1 FNLVT
6 FSNEPTLWRPSV
18 VAPSEENCEDAVEW
32 IKTFQA
38 YGGACT
44 VEALQAAF
52 QDPDVQGIYLITDGK
67 PSPGLE
73 KF

>member
-1 FNLVT
+1 MK

-38 YGGACT
+38 YGNACT
-44 VEALQAAF
+44 VEPLQ
-52 QDPDVQGIYLITDGK
+52 VSLITGFVICVTKLLDADWLR
-67 PSPGLE
+67 SVQL
-73 KF
+73 FH